1 MRVAEAVRQKVDQE
15 YIHMLQHIRRC
26 WREGRKVA
34 DQFEDLALPDV
45 PLEVTVSPRGAY
57 SSWEILLK
65 TDDEHLRRQF
75 QFALL
80 EALDGD
86 GRTVF
91 RKKLGWGSDE
101 RPVKW
106 VLSRALADIGYLS
119 IVNGRRLKCQRIQVG
134 TEPVY
139 DWVCNLS

>member
-1 MRVAEAVRQKVDQE
+1 MRLAEAVRQKVDEE
-15 YIHMLQHIRRC
+15 YIHTLQHIRRC

-34 DQFEDLALPDV
+34 DQFEDLPLPDV
-45 PLEVTVSPRGAY
+45 PLQVTVAPRGAC

-86 GRTVF
+86 GTTVF
-91 RKKLGWGSDE
+91 RKKLGWGGSE
-101 RPVKW
+101 RTVRW
-106 VLSRALADIGYLS
+106 ELSCALPEIGYMT
-119 IVNGRRLKCQRIQVG
+119 IANGQRLKCQRVQVG

-139 DWVCNLS
+139 EWVCDVS